1 MENKP
6 KKPQTMRYSDDELRM
21 IKLNFAENESLL
33 LLMRKAMFQFPM
45 TVEERELLA
54 NQFSSEE
61 INKLMR
67 KTFLPE
73 IQENIPIGQSIDLWM
88 TVEMR
93 DKDPQRVMVDLL
105 VRKRLIERLE
115 TGLECLKGVVPVD
128 FDPIV
133 KYSPNIV
140 MSESFDEYVKVNSRN
155 TYISHIEQQLIQ
167 LKLLAGLKDETIE
180 ESKERLKKDSAK
192 QVH

>member
-21 IKLNFAENESLL
+21 IKSNFAENESLL

-45 TVEERELLA
+45 TAEERELLA

-73 IQENIPIGQSIDLWM
+73 IQDDIPLGQSIDLWM

-128 FDPIV
+128 FDPVV

-140 MSESFDEYVKVNSRN
+140 MSESYDEYVRVNSRN

-167 LKLLAGLKDETIE
+167 LKLLAGLKEETIE

-192 QVH
+192 

>member
-21 IKLNFAENESLL
+21 IKANFAENESLL

-45 TVEERELLA
+45 SAEERELLS

-73 IQENIPIGQSIDLWM
+73 IQDDIPLGQSIDLWM

-128 FDPIV
+128 FDPVV

-140 MSESFDEYVKVNSRN
+140 MSESYDEYVRVNSRN

-167 LKLLAGLKDETIE
+167 LKLLAGLKEETIE

-192 QVH
+192 

>member
-21 IKLNFAENESLL
+21 IKSNFAENESLL
-33 LLMRKAMFQFPM
+33 LLMRKAMFQFPI
-45 TVEERELLA
+45 TVEERDLLS

-73 IQENIPIGQSIDLWM
+73 IQEDIPLGQSIDLWM

-93 DKDPQRVMVDLL
+93 DKDPLRVMVDLL

-128 FDPIV
+128 FDPV
-133 KYSPNIV
+133 VQYSPNIV
-140 MSESFDEYVKVNSRN
+140 MSESYDEYVKVNSRN

-167 LKLLAGLKDETIE
+167 LKLLAGLKEETIE

-192 QVH
+192 

>member
-21 IKLNFAENESLL
+21 IKSNFAENESLL

-45 TVEERELLA
+45 TAEERELLA

-73 IQENIPIGQSIDLWM
+73 IQDDIPLGQSIDLWM

-128 FDPIV
+128 FDPVV

-140 MSESFDEYVKVNSRN
+140 MSESYDEYVKVNSRN

-167 LKLLAGLKDETIE
+167 LKLLAGLKEETIE

-192 QVH
+192 

>member
-21 IKLNFAENESLL
+21 IKANFAENESLL

-73 IQENIPIGQSIDLWM
+73 IQEYIPLGQSIDLWM

-105 VRKRLIERLE
+105 VRKELITRLE
-115 TGLECLKGVVPVD
+115 VGLECLKGVTPLEFNPV
-128 FDPIV
+128 IT
-133 KYSPNIV
+133 YTPNLTGDHL
-140 MSESFDEYVKVNSRN
+140 DEFAKINSRN
-155 TYISHIEQQLIQ
+155 TYITHVEQQLVQ
-167 LKLLAGLKDETIE
+167 LKLLAGLKEETVE

-192 QVH
+192 